1 MIYTSLFTFFIIF
14 FIYINKSFYKKLFI
28 LFISLSFSLSFF
40 LDTNFYLEN
49 FDLIIIF
56 FILHCLFFTL
66 MLPNSKIFV
75 INEITIHPFISK
87 IMFLSYINIYFLAYI
102 IFYTYSQ
109 LSILDI
115 TIGEFKNGGI
125 ASEVVS
131 NSYVKYLLLIS
142 RVLSPFGYL
151 ALFILILKLISNDS
165 KHLFYYLFI
174 SFNIPLIHLVAFSR
188 SFVVLYFLF
197 LLFIFIKYYKCFPPN
212 LRAYLSKRIPY
223 LLILIATI
231 FLSVTY
237 YRFESMAYWGKFQG
251 SSYDNVIIF
260 SLIYYFSSW
269 IKVSIS
275 ILSDFTIPLVGV
287 FHDFLSLPIFIINKF
302 NYAIDLQTFDYQIYA
317 TEFKGLF
324 VSLLFDQ
331 GILFFMSFLIFIILM
346 RIYLFNVNNIKFEL
360 IYSIFAIFMSVSF
373 FFGNLFVYVDFV
385 LAFVY
390 FLFLSK
396 FISVK

>member
-14 FIYINKSFYKKLFI
+14 FVYINKSFYKKLFI

-40 LDTNFYLEN
+40 LDANFFLEN
-49 FDLIIIF
+49 FDVVIIF

-66 MLPNSKIFV
+66 MLPDSKIFV
-75 INEITIHPFISK
+75 INKITIHPFISK
-87 IMFLSYINIYFLAYI
+87 IMFISYINVYLLAYI
-102 IFYTYSQ
+102 IFYMYSQ

-115 TIGEFKNGGI
+115 TIGEFKNGGV
-125 ASEVVS
+125 ASEVAS

-142 RVLSPFGYL
+142 RILSPFGYF
-151 ALFILILKLISNDS
+151 ALLILILKLISNDS

-188 SFVVLYFLF
+188 SFIVLYFLF
-197 LLFIFIKYYKCFPPN
+197 LLFIFIKYYKCFSFN
-212 LRAYLSKRIPY
+212 LRVYLSKRILY

-237 YRFESMAYWGKFQG
+237 YRFESMTYWGKFQG
-251 SSYDNVIIF
+251 SSYDNIIIF

-269 IKVSIS
+269 VKVSIS
-275 ILSDFTIPLVGV
+275 VLSDFTIPLIGV

-302 NYAIDLQTFDYQIYA
+302 NNAIDVQTFDYQIYT

-331 GILFFMSFLIFIILM
+331 GILFFMSFLLFIILI
-346 RIYLFNVNNIKFEL
+346 RVLLFNVNNIKFEL